1 MQGPL
6 SEGYSVAMEQQL
18 GKQGEG
24 TQRDCGRVE
33 KKKKEGKFVGDADV
47 LLFLYV
53 ESSQGIT
60 VLTEEYSVQLTLYS
74 QLFLAVKT
82 VWSA

>member
-18 GKQGEG
+18 GKKGED
-24 TQRDCGRVE
+24 TQRNYGRVE
-33 KKKKEGKFVGDADV
+33 KKKEGKYVGDADV

-53 ESSQGIT
+53 ESSRGIT

>member
-6 SEGYSVAMEQQL
+6 SEGYSVAMEQQ
-18 GKQGEG
+18 GEG
-24 TQRDCGRVE
+24 TQRDCGRVG

-47 LLFLYV
+47 LLFHYV
-53 ESSQGIT
+53 ESSRGIT